1 MKTSASYL
9 LAATLLLAL
18 GNTLLG
24 SGTVQA
30 QSTRAPA
37 GKAAGKAAGKSCV
50 TISGTIS
57 GTVTSAPGA
66 SQTTILGTVAGSLE
80 GSVHATVTSLEP
92 QPDGT
97 IRLKLS
103 HDFVTDEGFLLQTTD
118 TAKLTPVPGLKN
130 VYQQSTEYKVT
141 GGTGRFAEAKGT
153 FTNHGETDLGRGLLT
168 LRYDGRVCGVAR

>member
-1 MKTSASYL
+1 VKLTSKGSVPLKISPSYL
-9 LAATLLLAL
+9 FAL
-18 GNTLLG
+18 GVTLLG
-24 SGTVQA
+24 SDAAQA
-30 QSTRAPA
+30 QSTRA
-37 GKAAGKAAGKSCV
+37 AAGKAAGKNCI

-66 SQTTILGTVAGSLE
+66 SQTTILGTVVGSLQ

-97 IRLKLS
+97 VRLKLS

-130 VYQQSTEYKVT
+130 VFQQTTEYEIKA
-141 GGTGRFAEAKGT
+141 GTGRFAAAKGK

-168 LRYDGRVCGVAR
+168 LRYDGRICGVAR